1 MTTATQNRRSG
12 PASRARLQKTVYFL
26 PLRYISS
33 DMVVGAAVPVYD
45 AAKISSKWNA
55 LSAPWLNKANG
66 LLLVCCSGF
75 RVAVSGRRGRLNH

>member
-33 DMVVGAAVPVYD
+33 DMVAGAAVPVYD
-45 AAKISSKWNA
+45 AVKISS
-55 LSAPWLNKANG
+55 
-66 LLLVCCSGF
+66 
-75 RVAVSGRRGRLNH
+75 